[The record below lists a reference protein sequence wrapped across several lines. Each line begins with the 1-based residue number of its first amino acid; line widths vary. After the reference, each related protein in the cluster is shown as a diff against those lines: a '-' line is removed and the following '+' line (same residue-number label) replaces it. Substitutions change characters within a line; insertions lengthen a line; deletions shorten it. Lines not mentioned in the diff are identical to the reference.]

1 MKSFKI
7 LLLLQT
13 FDKEE
18 IKLLEQF
25 LQSPVVNPHK
35 DVWKL
40 YRLLKPILQK
50 NEVEIDKQDL
60 CRRLFPGEA
69 IDLDKLY
76 HVSSYLLKITEQF
89 LYWQEQNRRWFS
101 NGLLLAQAYEKKGLT
116 QAASTRLDKLR
127 LQQEKQPLRHSGYY
141 FDEYR
146 LQQEV
151 FSRSRKEGRTRP
163 FNFDEM
169 SAALDTAYLG
179 EKLKNACIM
188 LSHQALVNTQYS
200 LGLLGVILSHAEL
213 ELLLEVPAVAVYYHA
228 YQALAFPEADEHFL
242 KVKQLLGEHSTR
254 FPSTEL
260 RDIYLLAINFCIR
273 RINNG
278 QSAYVAEVFEL
289 YQTGLENGA
298 FLEDGLLSRWTYNNI
313 VIAGLKLKQYD
324 WIYRFIHQYK
334 DMLPHNHREG
344 SLNFNLAKYYFE
356 TGDYAQAMPLL
367 RQMEYDDVLHNLGAK
382 VLLAKMYFELEEW
395 VALDNLLSSTVIYIR
410 RKKVLGYHRENYLHI
425 AQLME
430 KMTKINW
437 FDARE
442 AGQFRQKVLDTP
454 VLTERQWFL
463 EQIGKRG

>member
-7 LLLLQT
+7 LSLLQA

-25 LQSPVVNPHK
+25 LHSPVVNPHK

-40 YRLLKPILQK
+40 YCLLKPVLQK
-50 NEVEIDKQDL
+50 NEVEIDKQYL
-60 CRRLFPGEA
+60 CRRLFPGEVA
-69 IDLDKLY
+69 DLNKLY
-76 HVSSYLLKITEQF
+76 HVNSYLLKTTELF
-89 LYWQEQNRRWFS
+89 LIWQEQQKRLFS
-101 NGLLLAQAYEKKGLT
+101 NDLHLAQAYEKKGLPE
-116 QAASTRLDKLR
+116 AASSRLDKLR
-127 LQQEKQPLRHSGYY
+127 QQHQKQPLRHSGYF

-146 LQQEV
+146 LQVEL
-151 FSRSRKEGRTRP
+151 FSRARKEGRTRP
-163 FNFDEM
+163 FNFEEM
-169 SAALDTAYLG
+169 SDALDTAYFV

-200 LGLLGVILSHAEL
+200 MGLLDTILAHADL
-213 ELLLEVPAVAVYYHA
+213 GQLLSIPAVAVYYQA
-228 YQALAFPEADEHFL
+228 FQALSFPEEDRYFL
-242 KVKQLLGEHSTR
+242 QLKQLLVDCGAL
-254 FPSTEL
+254 FPSAEL

-273 RINNG
+273 RINSG

-344 SLNFNLAKYYFE
+344 SLNFNLAKYYYE
-356 TGDYAQAMPLL
+356 TGDYVRAMPLL
-367 RQMEYDDVLHNLGAK
+367 SQMEYDDVLHNLGAK
-382 VLLAKMYFELEEW
+382 VLLAKMYYELEEW
-395 VALDNLLSSTVIYIR
+395 TALDNLLSSTVIYIR

-425 AQLME
+425 AQLMD

-437 FDARE
+437 YDARE
-442 AGQFRQKVLDTP
+442 AGLFRQKVLDTP